1 MSSGTVKKSSADRAK
16 RLKRLEAF
24 ALEKGAA
31 RAKIFS
37 ARKVVVDERVR
48 MKCQIPRCPH
58 YGIGHNCPPNVPT
71 VDEFRDSLALY
82 TNALLIQTVAP
93 IGREMDSY
101 ERKQVLDFFKGK
113 DAACATKDTKAAKGG
128 EGEDRN
134 KDFDNT
140 RLAAIKL
147 HKIINETELQAMS
160 LGFYYALGLIGG
172 DCMLCSSCP
181 GIGTP
186 CRRPYESRPAI
197 EGLGVD
203 VIATSI
209 AAGLPFDMPPV
220 SEIVWTGLLL
230 VD

>member
-1 MSSGTVKKSSADRAK
+1 MSAGKSKTTSRDRSR
-16 RLKRLEAF
+16 RLKALEAF
-24 ALEKGAA
+24 ALERGAEKA
-31 RAKIFS
+31 RIFPAK
-37 ARKVVVDERVR
+37 KVIVDDRVR

-58 YGIGHNCPPNVPT
+58 YGVGLCCPPNVPT
-71 VDEFRDSLALY
+71 VEQFREALTRY
-82 TNALLIQTVAP
+82 SDALLIQTICP
-93 IGREMDSY
+93 IGKDMDSF

-113 DAACATKDTKAAKGG
+113 NPSEAKGIEEKDG
-128 EGEDRN
+128 QT
-134 KDFDNT
+134 DFDNT

-147 HKIINETELQAMS
+147 HKIINETELRAMS

-172 DCMLCSSCP
+172 DCMLCSKCP
-181 GIGTP
+181 GVGSP

-203 VIATSI
+203 VIATSRN
-209 AAGLPFDMPPV
+209 AGLAFAMPPV

>member
-1 MSSGTVKKSSADRAK
+1 MSEGKSKKASADRAK
-16 RLKRLEAF
+16 RLRLLEGF
-24 ALEKGAA
+24 AIEKGAG

-37 ARKVVVDERVR
+37 ARKVVVDDRVR

-58 YGIGHNCPPNVPT
+58 YDIGLNCPPHVPT
-71 VDEFRDSLALY
+71 VREFREALALY
-82 TNALLIQTVAP
+82 SNALLIQTVCP
-93 IGREMDSY
+93 IGVDMGSY
-101 ERKQVLDFFKGK
+101 ERKEVLDFFKGK
-113 DAACATKDTKAAKGG
+113 DTTCEVNNKSKVKGG
-128 EGEDRN
+128 EGKDS
-134 KDFDNT
+134 KDFDDT

-147 HKIINETELQAMS
+147 HKIINETELKAMS

-172 DCMLCSSCP
+172 NCMLCGSCT
-181 GIGTP
+181 GVGSP

-203 VIATSI
+203 VIATSRN
-209 AAGLPFDMPPV
+209 AGLAFDMPPV